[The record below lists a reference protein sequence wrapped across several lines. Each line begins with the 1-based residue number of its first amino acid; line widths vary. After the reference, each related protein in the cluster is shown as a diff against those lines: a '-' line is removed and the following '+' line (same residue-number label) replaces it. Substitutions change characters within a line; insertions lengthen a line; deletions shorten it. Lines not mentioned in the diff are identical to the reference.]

1 MPRHREP
8 TARLSWKLSKRSKQP
23 SGARPVSEPLIPLGE
38 IVTTHGIAGW
48 LKLKSYNP
56 RTTVL
61 TSTLQIWLEKEG
73 LRSVHGIEASRP
85 YKGQFL
91 VKLSGVDNMSDAE
104 KRVGSTLW
112 VAEQSLAS
120 LPSGQYYHYQVIGLE
135 VFDTEGKRIGVVART
150 WSTPAGELY
159 VVDGGF
165 KEHLIPAVKEIIE
178 KVDLAAGKMV
188 INPPEG
194 LLDL

>member
-1 MPRHREP
+1 MPRPQEP
-8 TARLSWKLSKRSKQP
+8 TARLSWKLSKRSNQP
-23 SGARPVSEPLIPLGE
+23 CRATAVSEPLIPLGE

-48 LKLKSYNP
+48 LKLKPYNP
-56 RTTVL
+56 RSTTL
-61 TSTLQIWLEKEG
+61 IPTLEVWLEKEG
-73 LRSVHGIEASRP
+73 GRSAHNIEASRP

-91 VKLSGVDNMSDAE
+91 VKLSGVDSMSDAE
-104 KRVGSTLW
+104 KRVGSTLR
-112 VAEQSLAS
+112 VAAQSLES
-120 LPSGQYYHYQVIGLE
+120 LPPGEYYHYQVIGLE

-159 VVDGGF
+159 VVDGAF
-165 KEHLIPAVKEIIE
+165 KEHLIPAVREIIE
-178 KVDLAAGKMV
+178 RVDLAAGIMI

>member
-1 MPRHREP
+1 
-8 TARLSWKLSKRSKQP
+8 
-23 SGARPVSEPLIPLGE
+23 VSEPLIPLGK

-48 LKLKSYNP
+48 LKLKPYNP
-56 RTTVL
+56 RSTTL
-61 TSTLQIWLEKEG
+61 MPTLEVWLEKQG
-73 LRSVHGIEASRP
+73 ARSAHAIEASRP

-91 VKLSGVDNMSDAE
+91 VKLSGVDSMSDAQT
-104 KRVGSTLW
+104 RVGSTLW
-112 VAEQSLAS
+112 VAAQSLDS
-120 LPSGQYYHYQVIGLE
+120 LPPGEYYHYQVIGLE

-159 VVDGGF
+159 VVDGAF

-178 KVDLAAGKMV
+178 RVDLVAGKLI

>member
-1 MPRHREP
+1 MPRRQEP
-8 TARLSWKLSKRSKQP
+8 TARLCWKLSKRSNQP
-23 SGARPVSEPLIPLGE
+23 WPATPVSEPLIPLGK

-48 LKLKSYNP
+48 LKLKPYNP
-56 RTTVL
+56 RSTTL
-61 TSTLQIWLEKEG
+61 MPTLDVWLEKQG
-73 LRSVHGIEASRP
+73 ARSAHAIEASRP

-91 VKLSGVDNMSDAE
+91 VKLSGVDSMSDAQT
-104 KRVGSTLW
+104 RVGSTLW
-112 VAEQSLAS
+112 VAAQSLDS
-120 LPSGQYYHYQVIGLE
+120 LPPGEYYHYQVIGLE

-159 VVDGGF
+159 VVDGAF

-178 KVDLAAGKMV
+178 RVDLVAGKLI